1 MFQPAHR
8 WFEEQVDRTP
18 DAPAVV
24 FDGQMFTYHELET
37 RSNRLAHRLLR
48 VTSAR
53 DTCVGVVL
61 RRGIDHLVALLSLHK
76 AGLTLVPVSSV
87 SLNEPQERM
96 AHIVE
101 NARVRLILTHR
112 DLGNSWPHIEHVLFE
127 DQADVPVSR
136 PSVSVN
142 PDDLAY
148 VIHTSGSTGR
158 PKGCAIAHRGLANLV
173 AWQLDYSRGTSE
185 QRTLQFNGLSFD
197 LCFQEIF
204 PTWAVGGCL
213 VVMPESA
220 RREPGVLLDLVSR
233 ERVSRLIL
241 PFVVLRQLADAAE
254 LTDRTLPDLREVY
267 VGGEAL
273 QLTPAIRTL
282 FRRNPEAALIN
293 VYGPTEAHIVTAY
306 KVPGA
311 PDDWPAVAPIGTPI
325 RGTRIYIVNQAGQKV
340 PPGLPGEVMIGGD
353 AIARGYLHNPRETAE
368 RFIPDRFANEPGA
381 RVYRTGDLARRLPSG
396 VLEFVGR
403 IDHQLKIR
411 GYRVE
416 PGEVE
421 AALVAH
427 PGVRQV
433 AVQGRNDT
441 GEMRL
446 VAYLVLRGAPL
457 SPGELRAFLAPR
469 LPDELIPSAFVVM
482 SELPLTPDG
491 KVNLKALPAPQA
503 AAPREPETDGASRVE
518 NMDALERLIADV
530 WQEVLEIQHVAADD
544 NFFELGGQS
553 MLAFRVITRLNE
565 VLSLRL
571 PVMDVFRFPTV
582 SELAVSVRELQ
593 AQVGSMEKPPLLRD
607 PGLPAETEASPSQAM
622 LYRMNTE
629 APNLPAENQDL
640 SMRIVGTL
648 DVAALERAL
657 GEITRRHDVLRSRFR
672 RVGTP
677 ADGEAEVGKSA
688 ERRTRSS
695 AEGDAEVGSKL
706 MHSVV
711 PWEPLRLSITE
722 VSGGTDEERWAAAG
736 QIHQRRWSSSF
747 DLGAG
752 TMKLELVR
760 VSPRDHLL
768 IAIFHHIIFDGMSY
782 PVFFRELSALYR
794 AFSRG
799 EPSPLEELPFRF
811 ADHVAWQRKLSE
823 LPIGQSQLAYWR
835 KRFEGVGPMR
845 IRGDKP
851 RDLIDEKRAR
861 KGPPDVFPGRAV
873 KVQLS
878 PDVVASVRKQAVDLQ
893 VTVYTVLVAAYF
905 VLVREYSEQDEVIM
919 MTSVSGRDRPGAE
932 QVLGQ
937 FNASFPL
944 RVSLPDHRLIRDVI
958 FAVRDDAVAQRT
970 NCDLPAS
977 YLLDEYKQG
986 ARVIFNF
993 LDLREAP
1000 LPELPG
1006 AEVSLAT
1013 RPSDPADVI
1022 MNDLAV
1028 FMADGEAAITA
1039 EVVCNADL
1047 FTDEGLRRVATDYLD
1062 LIAWLTR
1069 NADRTVQ
1076 DARAR
1081 SSRP

>member
-8 WFEEQVDRTP
+8 WFEEQVERTP
-18 DAPAVV
+18 DAPAVA
-24 FDGQMFTYHELET
+24 FDGQTYTYHELET

-61 RRGIDHLVALLSLHK
+61 RRGVDHLVALLALHK

-87 SLNEPQERM
+87 ASNEPQERV
-96 AHIVE
+96 AHIIA
-101 NARVRLILTHR
+101 NARVRVILTHR
-112 DLGNSWPHIEHVLFE
+112 DLGNPWPHLEHVVFE
-127 DQADVPVSR
+127 DPADVPASR
-136 PSVSVN
+136 PQVSVN

-158 PKGCAIAHRGLANLV
+158 PKGCAMPHRGLTNLV

-185 QRTLQFNGLSFD
+185 QRTLQFNALSFD

-220 RREPGVLLDLVSR
+220 RREPGVLLDLLSR
-233 ERVSRLIL
+233 ERVSRVVL
-241 PFVVLRQLADAAE
+241 PFVALRQLADAAE
-254 LTDRTLPDLREVY
+254 LTHRALPDLREVY

-273 QLTPAIRTL
+273 QLTPAIRAL
-282 FRRNPEAALIN
+282 FERNPEAALIN

-311 PDDWPAVAPIGTPI
+311 PADWPAVAPIGTPI

-340 PPGLPGEVMIGGD
+340 PPGLPGEVLIGGD
-353 AIARGYLHNPRETAE
+353 AIARGYLHSPRETAE
-368 RFIPDRFANEPGA
+368 RFIPDRFANQPGA
-381 RVYRTGDLARRLPSG
+381 RVYRTGDLARRRPNG

-457 SPGELRAFLAPR
+457 SAGELRAFLAPK

-503 AAPREPETDGASRVE
+503 APPREPETDQASRVE
-518 NMDALERLIADV
+518 PMDALERRIAEV
-530 WQEVLEIQHVAADD
+530 WQEVLKINQVAADD
-544 NFFELGGQS
+544 NFFELGGES

-565 VLSLRL
+565 LLSLRL

-582 SELAVSVRELQ
+582 GELAVSVREAQ
-593 AQVGSMEKPPLLRD
+593 AQAGSMEKPPLLPD
-607 PGLPAETEASPSQAM
+607 PDLPAETEASASQAM

-648 DVAALERAL
+648 DASALERAL
-657 GEITRRHDVLRSRFR
+657 SEIARRHDVLRSRFR
-672 RVGTP
+672 R
-677 ADGEAEVGKSA
+677 GKSG

-695 AEGDAEVGSKL
+695 AEGDVEVEVIAGKL

-711 PWEPLRLSITE
+711 PWEPLRLPIAE
-722 VSGGTDEERWAAAG
+722 VSGDTDEARWAAAG

-747 DLGAG
+747 DLAAG

-782 PVFFRELSALYR
+782 PVFFRELSVLYR

-811 ADHVAWQRKLSE
+811 ADHVAWQHKLSAH
-823 LPIGQSQLAYWR
+823 PIGQSQLAYWR

-861 KGPPDVFPGRAV
+861 KGPPDVFPARAV
-873 KVQLS
+873 RVQLS
-878 PDVVASVRKQAVDLQ
+878 PGDVAAVRKQAVDLQ
-893 VTVYTVLVAAYF
+893 VTVYTVLIAAYF
-905 VLVREYSEQDEVIM
+905 LLVREYSEQDEVIM

-944 RVSLPDHRLIRDVI
+944 RVSLPGHRLIREVV
-958 FAVRDDAVAQRT
+958 FAIRDDAVAQRT

-977 YLLDEYKQG
+977 YILDEYKQG

-1000 LPELPG
+1000 LPELPD

-1028 FMADGEAAITA
+1028 FIADEDAAIAA

-1062 LIAWLTR
+1062 LVGWVTR
-1069 NADRTVQ
+1069 SADRTVQ

>member
-368 RFIPDRFANEPGA
+368 RFVPDRFANEPGA

-565 VLSLRL
+565 LLSLRL

-905 VLVREYSEQDEVIM
+905 VLVREYSEQAEVIM

>member
-8 WFEEQVDRTP
+8 WFEEQADRTP

-24 FDGQMFTYHELET
+24 FDGQMFTYHELEI

-53 DTCVGVVL
+53 ETCVGVVL
-61 RRGIDHLVALLSLHK
+61 RRGVDHLVALLALHK

-87 SLNEPQERM
+87 SSNEPQERM

-112 DLGNSWPHIEHVLFE
+112 DLGNPWPHLEHLFLE
-127 DQADVPVSR
+127 DEADVPVAR
-136 PSVSVN
+136 PPVSVN

-220 RREPGVLLDLVSR
+220 RREPGVLLDLLSR

-254 LTDRTLPDLREVY
+254 LTNRTLPDLREVY

-325 RGTRIYIVNQAGQKV
+325 RGTRIYVVNQAGQKV

-368 RFIPDRFANEPGA
+368 RFIPDRFAKEPGA

-396 VLEFVGR
+396 VLEFAGR

-441 GEMRL
+441 GELRL
-446 VAYLVLRGAPL
+446 VAYLVLRDTPGVRTPGA
-457 SPGELRAFLAPR
+457 GELRAFLAPR

-503 AAPREPETDGASRVE
+503 APPRASEPGEPDEASRVE
-518 NMDALERLIADV
+518 TMDALEQRIADV
-530 WQEVLEIQHVAADD
+530 WQEVLEIKQVAADD

-553 MLAFRVITRLNE
+553 MLAFRVITRLNAL
-565 VLSLRL
+565 LSLRL

-582 SELAVSVRELQ
+582 RELAVSVREAQ

-607 PGLPAETEASPSQAM
+607 PGLPAETEASPSQEM
-622 LYRMNTE
+622 LYCMNTE

-640 SMRIVGTL
+640 SMRIAGTL

-672 RVGTP
+672 RVG
-677 ADGEAEVGKSA
+677 KSA

-695 AEGDAEVGSKL
+695 AEGDAEVDAKL

-711 PWEPLRLSITE
+711 PWEPLRLAISE

-736 QIHQRRWSSSF
+736 QLHQRRWSSSF

-760 VSPRDHLL
+760 VSPRAHLL

-811 ADHVAWQRKLSE
+811 ADHVAWQRKLSA

-878 PDVVASVRKQAVDLQ
+878 PDVVATVRKQAVDLQ

-905 VLVREYSEQDEVIM
+905 LLVREYSEQAEVIM

-944 RVSLPDHRLIRDVI
+944 RVSLPDHRLIREVV
-958 FAVRDDAVAQRT
+958 FAIRDDAVAQRT

-977 YLLDEYKQG
+977 YILGEYKQG

-1028 FMADGEAAITA
+1028 FMADDPAAITA

-1047 FTDEGLRRVATDYLD
+1047 FTGEGLRRVATDYLD
-1062 LIAWLTR
+1062 LIAWMTR

>member
-1 MFQPAHR
+1 MFHPAHQ
-8 WFEEQVDRTP
+8 WFEEQADRTP
-18 DAPAVV
+18 NAPAVV
-24 FDGQMFTYHELET
+24 FDGQMFTYQELET

-61 RRGIDHLVALLSLHK
+61 RRGVDHLVALLALHK
-76 AGLTLVPVSSV
+76 AGLTLVPVSNV
-87 SLNEPQERM
+87 SSNEPQDRM
-96 AHIVE
+96 AHIVD
-101 NARVRLILTHR
+101 NARVQLILTHR
-112 DLGNSWPHIEHVLFE
+112 DLGNPWPHIEHVFFE
-127 DQADVPVSR
+127 DQADVPGSR
-136 PSVSVN
+136 PPVSVD

-158 PKGCAIAHRGLANLV
+158 PKGCAIPHRGLANLV

-220 RREPGVLLDLVSR
+220 RREPSVLLDLLGR

-241 PFVVLRQLADAAE
+241 PFVALRQLADAAE
-254 LTDRTLPDLREVY
+254 LTHRALPDLREVY

-273 QLTPAIRTL
+273 QLTPAIRAL

-325 RGTRIYIVNQAGQKV
+325 RGTRIYVVNQAGQKV

-368 RFIPDRFANEPGA
+368 RFIPDRFANQPGA
-381 RVYRTGDLARRLPSG
+381 RVYRTGDLARRRPNG

-446 VAYLVLRGAPL
+446 VAYLVLRGTPL
-457 SPGELRAFLAPR
+457 SPGELRAFLAPK

-482 SELPLTPDG
+482 PELPLTPDG

-503 AAPREPETDGASRVE
+503 SPPREPETDEASRVKT
-518 NMDALERLIADV
+518 MDALERLIADV
-530 WQEVLEIQHVAADD
+530 WQEVLKVEHVAADD
-544 NFFELGGQS
+544 NFFELGGES
-553 MLAFRVITRLNE
+553 MLAFRVITQLNE
-565 VLSLRL
+565 RLSLRL

-582 SELAVSVRELQ
+582 SELAVSVREAQ
-593 AQVGSMEKPPLLRD
+593 AQVGAMEKPPLVRD
-607 PGLPAETEASPSQAM
+607 PSLPAETEASSSQGM

-640 SMRIVGTL
+640 SMRIVGAL

-672 RVGTP
+672 RDEP
-677 ADGEAEVGKSA
+677 ADG
-688 ERRTRSS
+688 
-695 AEGDAEVGSKL
+695 KL
-706 MHSVV
+706 LHAVV
-711 PWEPLRLSITE
+711 PWQPLRLAISE
-722 VSGGTDEERWAAAG
+722 VSGRTDEERWAAAG
-736 QIHQRRWSSSF
+736 QLHQRRWSSSF

-782 PVFFRELSALYR
+782 PVLFRELSALYR

-835 KRFEGVGPMR
+835 KRFDGVGPMR

-861 KGPPDVFPGRAV
+861 KGPPDVFPARAV

-878 PDVVASVRKQAVDLQ
+878 PDVVTAVRKQAVDLQ

-905 VLVREYSEQDEVIM
+905 LLVREYSEQDEVIM
-919 MTSVSGRDRPGAE
+919 MTSVAGRDKPGAE
-932 QVLGQ
+932 HVLGQ

-944 RVSLPDHRLIRDVI
+944 RVSLPAHRLIRDVI
-958 FAVRDDAVAQRT
+958 FAIRDDAVAQRT

-977 YLLDEYKQG
+977 YMLDEYKQG

-993 LDLREAP
+993 LDLRSAP

-1013 RPSDPADVI
+1013 RPNDPADVI

-1028 FMADGEAAITA
+1028 FIADEEAAIAA

-1047 FTDEGLRRVATDYLD
+1047 FTDEGLRRVASDYLD
-1062 LIAWLTR
+1062 LVAWLTR
-1069 NADRTVQ
+1069 NAERTVQ

-1081 SSRP
+1081 NSRP

>member
-1 MFQPAHR
+1 
-8 WFEEQVDRTP
+8 
-18 DAPAVV
+18 
-24 FDGQMFTYHELET
+24 
-37 RSNRLAHRLLR
+37 
-48 VTSAR
+48 
-53 DTCVGVVL
+53 
-61 RRGIDHLVALLSLHK
+61 
-76 AGLTLVPVSSV
+76 
-87 SLNEPQERM
+87 
-96 AHIVE
+96 
-101 NARVRLILTHR
+101 
-112 DLGNSWPHIEHVLFE
+112 
-127 DQADVPVSR
+127 
-136 PSVSVN
+136 
-142 PDDLAY
+142 
-148 VIHTSGSTGR
+148 
-158 PKGCAIAHRGLANLV
+158 
-173 AWQLDYSRGTSE
+173 
-185 QRTLQFNGLSFD
+185 
-197 LCFQEIF
+197 
-204 PTWAVGGCL
+204 
-213 VVMPESA
+213 
-220 RREPGVLLDLVSR
+220 
-233 ERVSRLIL
+233 
-241 PFVVLRQLADAAE
+241 
-254 LTDRTLPDLREVY
+254 
-267 VGGEAL
+267 
-273 QLTPAIRTL
+273 
-282 FRRNPEAALIN
+282 
-293 VYGPTEAHIVTAY
+293 
-306 KVPGA
+306 
-311 PDDWPAVAPIGTPI
+311 
-325 RGTRIYIVNQAGQKV
+325 
-340 PPGLPGEVMIGGD
+340 MIGGD

-368 RFIPDRFANEPGA
+368 RFIPDRFANQPGA
-381 RVYRTGDLARRLPSG
+381 RVYRTGDLARRLPNG

-446 VAYLVLRGAPL
+446 VAYLVLRGTPL
-457 SPGELRAFLAPR
+457 SSGELRAFLAPR

-503 AAPREPETDGASRVE
+503 APAREPEPDEASRIE

-530 WQEVLEIQHVAADD
+530 WQEVLEIKRVAADD

-565 VLSLRL
+565 LLSLRL

-582 SELAVSVRELQ
+582 SALAVTVREAQ

-607 PGLPAETEASPSQAM
+607 PGLPAETEASPSQEM

-672 RVGTP
+672 R
-677 ADGEAEVGKSA
+677 AGKSA

-695 AEGDAEVGSKL
+695 AEGDAEVGDKL
-706 MHSVV
+706 LHSVV
-711 PWEPLRLSITE
+711 PWEPLRLSISE
-722 VSGGTDEERWAAAG
+722 ASGGTDEERWAAAG

-794 AFSRG
+794 ACSRG

-811 ADHVAWQRKLSE
+811 ADHVAWQRKLSA

-835 KRFEGVGPMR
+835 KRFEGVRPMR

-878 PDVVASVRKQAVDLQ
+878 PDVVATVRKQAVDSQ

-905 VLVREYSEQDEVIM
+905 LLVREYSGQDEVIM
-919 MTSVSGRDRPGAE
+919 MTSVFGRDQPGAE

-944 RVSLPDHRLIRDVI
+944 RVSLTDHRLIREVI
-958 FAVRDDAVAQRT
+958 FAIRDDAVAQRT

-977 YLLDEYKQG
+977 YILDEYKQG

-993 LDLREAP
+993 LDLRAAP

-1006 AEVSLAT
+1006 AEVSFAT

-1028 FMADGEAAITA
+1028 FIADGEAAIAA

-1062 LIAWLTR
+1062 LVAWVTR

>member
-1 MFQPAHR
+1 
-8 WFEEQVDRTP
+8 
-18 DAPAVV
+18 
-24 FDGQMFTYHELET
+24 MFTYRELET

-48 VTSAR
+48 VISAR

-61 RRGIDHLVALLSLHK
+61 RRGVDHLVALLALHK

-87 SLNEPQERM
+87 SSNEPRDRM

-112 DLGNSWPHIEHVLFE
+112 DLGNSWPHIEHLFFE
-127 DQADVPVSR
+127 DPADVPVSR
-136 PSVSVN
+136 PPVSVD

-158 PKGCAIAHRGLANLV
+158 PKGCALAHKALANLV

-220 RREPGVLLDLVSR
+220 RREPGALLDLMSR
-233 ERVSRLIL
+233 ERVSRMIL

-254 LTDRTLPDLREVY
+254 LTHRTLPALREVY

-311 PDDWPAVAPIGTPI
+311 PDGWPAVAPIGTPI

-368 RFIPDRFANEPGA
+368 RFIPDRFANQPGA

-433 AVQGRNDT
+433 AVQGRNDS

-446 VAYLVLRGAPL
+446 VAYLVLRDTPL

-503 AAPREPETDGASRVE
+503 APPRGPETDEASRVE
-518 NMDALERLIADV
+518 NMDAVERLIADV
-530 WQEVLEIQHVAADD
+530 WQEMLGIKQVAADD

-565 VLSLRL
+565 LLSLQL
-571 PVMDVFRFPTV
+571 AVMDVFRFPTV
-582 SELAVSVRELQ
+582 NALAASVREAQ
-593 AQVGSMEKPPLLRD
+593 AQVGSMDKPPLLHD
-607 PGLPAETEASPSQAM
+607 PGLPAETEASPSQEM

-657 GEITRRHDVLRSRFR
+657 GEITRRHDVLRSRFGR
-672 RVGTP
+672 
-677 ADGEAEVGKSA
+677 AGKSA
-688 ERRTRSS
+688 EWRTRSS
-695 AEGDAEVGSKL
+695 AEGDAEVAGKL

-711 PWEPLRLSITE
+711 PWEPLRLSISE
-722 VSGGTDEERWAAAG
+722 VSGSTDEERWAAAG
-736 QIHQRRWSSSF
+736 QVHQRRWSSSF
-747 DLGAG
+747 DLAAG

-811 ADHVAWQRKLSE
+811 ADHVAWQRKLAQ

-851 RDLIDEKRAR
+851 RDVIDEKRAR

-873 KVQLS
+873 SVQLS
-878 PDVVASVRKQAVDLQ
+878 PDVVAAVRKQAVDLQ

-905 VLVREYSEQDEVIM
+905 LLVREYSEQDEVIL

-944 RVSLPDHRLIRDVI
+944 RVSLPDHQLIRDVI
-958 FAVRDDAVAQRT
+958 FAIRDDAVAQRT

-977 YLLDEYKQG
+977 YILDEYKQG

-1028 FMADGEAAITA
+1028 FIADGEAAIAA

-1062 LIAWLTR
+1062 LIAWVTR
-1069 NADRTVQ
+1069 NPDRTVQ

>member
-1 MFQPAHR
+1 
-8 WFEEQVDRTP
+8 
-18 DAPAVV
+18 
-24 FDGQMFTYHELET
+24 
-37 RSNRLAHRLLR
+37 
-48 VTSAR
+48 
-53 DTCVGVVL
+53 
-61 RRGIDHLVALLSLHK
+61 
-76 AGLTLVPVSSV
+76 
-87 SLNEPQERM
+87 
-96 AHIVE
+96 
-101 NARVRLILTHR
+101 
-112 DLGNSWPHIEHVLFE
+112 
-127 DQADVPVSR
+127 
-136 PSVSVN
+136 
-142 PDDLAY
+142 
-148 VIHTSGSTGR
+148 
-158 PKGCAIAHRGLANLV
+158 
-173 AWQLDYSRGTSE
+173 
-185 QRTLQFNGLSFD
+185 
-197 LCFQEIF
+197 
-204 PTWAVGGCL
+204 
-213 VVMPESA
+213 
-220 RREPGVLLDLVSR
+220 
-233 ERVSRLIL
+233 
-241 PFVVLRQLADAAE
+241 
-254 LTDRTLPDLREVY
+254 
-267 VGGEAL
+267 
-273 QLTPAIRTL
+273 
-282 FRRNPEAALIN
+282 
-293 VYGPTEAHIVTAY
+293 
-306 KVPGA
+306 PGA

-325 RGTRIYIVNQAGQKV
+325 RGTRINVVNQAGQKV

-353 AIARGYLHNPRETAE
+353 AIARGYLHNPQETAQ
-368 RFIPDRFANEPGA
+368 RFIPDRFASQPGA

-441 GEMRL
+441 GEVRL

-503 AAPREPETDGASRVE
+503 APPREPETDEASRVE
-518 NMDALERLIADV
+518 DMDALERLIADV
-530 WQEVLEIQHVAADD
+530 WQEVLDIKPVAGDD

-565 VLSLRL
+565 LLSLRL

-582 SELAVSVRELQ
+582 GELAVSIREAQ
-593 AQVGSMEKPPLLRD
+593 AQVGSMAKPPLLRD
-607 PGLPAETEASPSQAM
+607 PGLPAETEASPSQEM
-622 LYRMNTE
+622 LHRMNTE

-657 GEITRRHDVLRSRFR
+657 GEITRCHDVLRSRFR
-672 RVGTP
+672 R
-677 ADGEAEVGKSA
+677 AGKST
-688 ERRTRSS
+688 EPRTRSS
-695 AEGDAEVGSKL
+695 AEGDAEVDAEVVVNKL

-711 PWEPLRLSITE
+711 PWEPLRLSISE

-736 QIHQRRWSSSF
+736 QVHQRRWSSSF

-799 EPSPLEELPFRF
+799 EPSPLEDLPFRF
-811 ADHVAWQRKLSE
+811 ADHVAWQRKLAE

-878 PDVVASVRKQAVDLQ
+878 PDVVAAVRTQAVDLQ

-905 VLVREYSEQDEVIM
+905 LLVREYSEQDEVIM
-919 MTSVSGRDRPGAE
+919 MTSVSGRDQPGAE

-958 FAVRDDAVAQRT
+958 FAIRDDAVAQRT

-977 YLLDEYKQG
+977 YILDEYKQG

-993 LDLREAP
+993 LDLRGAP

-1013 RPSDPADVI
+1013 RPCDPADVI

-1028 FMADGEAAITA
+1028 FVADGEAAISA

-1062 LIAWLTR
+1062 LVAWVTR
-1069 NADRTVQ
+1069 NADRTVH

-1081 SSRP
+1081 SSRPSR

>member
-61 RRGIDHLVALLSLHK
+61 RRGVDHLVALLALHK
-76 AGLTLVPVSSV
+76 AGSTLVPVSSV
-87 SLNEPQERM
+87 SSNEPQERM
-96 AHIVE
+96 AYIVE
-101 NARVRLILTHR
+101 NARVQLILTHR
-112 DLGNSWPHIEHVLFE
+112 DLGNPWPHIEHLFFE

-136 PSVSVN
+136 PPVS
-142 PDDLAY
+142 PDPDGLAY

-158 PKGCAIAHRGLANLV
+158 PKGCAIPHRGLANLV

-220 RREPGVLLDLVSR
+220 RREPSVLLDLLSR
-233 ERVSRLIL
+233 ERVSRMIL

-254 LTDRTLPDLREVY
+254 LTDRALPDLREVY

-325 RGTRIYIVNQAGQKV
+325 RGTRIYVVNQAGQKV

-368 RFIPDRFANEPGA
+368 RFIPDRFANQPGA

-446 VAYLVLRGAPL
+446 VAYLVLRGTPL
-457 SPGELRAFLAPR
+457 SSGELRAFLAPR

-503 AAPREPETDGASRVE
+503 APPREPETDEASRVE

-530 WQEVLEIQHVAADD
+530 WQEMLGIEQVAADD

-553 MLAFRVITRLNE
+553 MVAFRVITRLNE
-565 VLSLRL
+565 LLSLRL

-582 SELAVSVRELQ
+582 SELATSVREAQ
-593 AQVGSMEKPPLLRD
+593 ARAGSMEKPPLLRD
-607 PGLPAETEASPSQAM
+607 PDLPAETEASPSQEM

-672 RVGTP
+672 RAGNV
-677 ADGEAEVGKSA
+677 
-688 ERRTRSS
+688 
-695 AEGDAEVGSKL
+695 L
-706 MHSVV
+706 MHAVV
-711 PWEPLRLSITE
+711 PWQPLRLSISE
-722 VSGGTDEERWAAAG
+722 ASGGTDEERWAVAG

-747 DLGAG
+747 DLAAG

-768 IAIFHHIIFDGMSY
+768 IAIFHHIIFDGLSY
-782 PVFFRELSALYR
+782 PIFFRELSALYC

-861 KGPPDVFPGRAV
+861 KGPPDVFPAGAV

-878 PDVVASVRKQAVDLQ
+878 PDVVATVRKQAIDLQ

-905 VLVREYSEQDEVIM
+905 LLVREYSEQDEVIM

-958 FAVRDDAVAQRT
+958 FAIRDDAVAQRT

-977 YLLDEYKQG
+977 YILDEYKQG

-1028 FMADGEAAITA
+1028 FIADGEAAITA

-1062 LIAWLTR
+1062 LVAWVTR

>member
-8 WFEEQVDRTP
+8 WFEEQADRTP

-37 RSNRLAHRLLR
+37 RANRLAHRLLR

-61 RRGIDHLVALLSLHK
+61 RRGVDHLVALLALHK

-87 SLNEPQERM
+87 SSNEPQERM

-101 NARVRLILTHR
+101 NARARLILTHR
-112 DLGNSWPHIEHVLFE
+112 DLGNPWPHIEHLSFE

-136 PSVSVN
+136 PPVSVN

-220 RREPGVLLDLVSR
+220 RREPSVLLDLLSR

-254 LTDRTLPDLREVY
+254 LTNRTLPDLREVY

-325 RGTRIYIVNQAGQKV
+325 RGTRIYVVNQAGQKV

-368 RFIPDRFANEPGA
+368 RFIPDRFADQPGA
-381 RVYRTGDLARRLPSG
+381 RVYRTGDLARRRPNG

-446 VAYLVLRGAPL
+446 VAYLVLRGTPL

-503 AAPREPETDGASRVE
+503 APPREPETDEASRVE
-518 NMDALERLIADV
+518 NTDALERLIADV
-530 WQEVLEIQHVAADD
+530 WQEVLDIKHVAAAD

-565 VLSLRL
+565 LLSLRL

-582 SELAVSVRELQ
+582 SDLAVNVREAQ
-593 AQVGSMEKPPLLRD
+593 AQVGAMEKPPLLRD
-607 PGLPAETEASPSQAM
+607 PGLPAETEASPSQEM

-672 RVGTP
+672 R
-677 ADGEAEVGKSA
+677 AGKSA

-695 AEGDAEVGSKL
+695 AEGDAEVGDKL

-711 PWEPLRLSITE
+711 PWEPLRLSISE

-782 PVFFRELSALYR
+782 PVLFRELSALYR

-878 PDVVASVRKQAVDLQ
+878 PDVVATVRKQAVDLQ

-905 VLVREYSEQDEVIM
+905 LLVREYSEQDEVIM

-958 FAVRDDAVAQRT
+958 FAIRDDAVAQRT

-977 YLLDEYKQG
+977 YILDEYKQG

-1062 LIAWLTR
+1062 LIAWVTR

>member
-8 WFEEQVDRTP
+8 WFEDQADRTP

-24 FDGQMFTYHELET
+24 FDGQMVTYHDLET

-61 RRGIDHLVALLSLHK
+61 RRGVDHLIALLALHK
-76 AGLTLVPVSSV
+76 AGLTLVPVSNV
-87 SLNEPQERM
+87 SANEPQQRM

-101 NARVRLILTHR
+101 NARVRLLLTHR
-112 DLGNSWPHIEHVLFE
+112 DLGNPWPQIDPLFFE

-136 PSVSVN
+136 PPVVVN
-142 PDDLAY
+142 PEDLAY

-158 PKGCAIAHRGLANLV
+158 PKGCAMAHRGLANLV

-220 RREPGVLLDLVSR
+220 RREPSALLDLLGR
-233 ERVSRLIL
+233 ERVARVIL
-241 PFVVLRQLADAAE
+241 PFVALRQLADAAE
-254 LTDRTLPDLREVY
+254 LTDRALPDLREVY

-311 PDDWPAVAPIGTPI
+311 PDDWPAGAPIGTPI
-325 RGTRIYIVNQAGQKV
+325 RGTRIYVVNQAGQKV

-368 RFIPDRFANEPGA
+368 RFIPDRFASQPGA
-381 RVYRTGDLARRLPSG
+381 RVYRTGDLARRRPNG

-441 GEMRL
+441 GEVRL

-491 KVNLKALPAPQA
+491 KVNLQALPAPH
-503 AAPREPETDGASRVE
+503 AAPVREPETDEASRVE
-518 NMDALERLIADV
+518 AMDALERRIADV
-530 WQEVLEIQHVAADD
+530 WQDVLKIERVAADD
-544 NFFELGGQS
+544 NFFELGGES

-565 VLSLRL
+565 LLSLRL

-582 SELAVSVRELQ
+582 GELAVSVRAAQ
-593 AQVGSMEKPPLLRD
+593 AQVGAMEKPPLLRD
-607 PGLPAETEASPSQAM
+607 PDLPDETEASASQAM
-622 LYRMNTE
+622 LYAMNTQ

-640 SMRIVGTL
+640 SMRIVGAL

-672 RVGTP
+672 RVGTSGEP
-677 ADGEAEVGKSA
+677 RTRSGADVGAEVGG
-688 ERRTRSS
+688 T
-695 AEGDAEVGSKL
+695 L
-706 MHSVV
+706 MHAVV
-711 PWEPLRLSITE
+711 PWQPLRLAISE

-736 QIHQRRWSSSF
+736 QLHQRRWSSSF

-782 PVFFRELSALYR
+782 PIVFRELSALYR

-799 EPSPLEELPFRF
+799 EPSPLEDLPFRF
-811 ADHVAWQRKLSE
+811 ADHVAWQRKLAA
-823 LPIGQSQLAYWR
+823 LPIGQAQLAYWR
-835 KRFEGVGPMR
+835 KRFDGVGPMK

-861 KGPPDVFPGRAV
+861 KGPPDVFPARAV
-873 KVQLS
+873 RVRLS
-878 PDVVASVRKQAVDLQ
+878 PDVVAAVRKQAVDLQ
-893 VTVYTVLVAAYF
+893 VTVYTVLIAAYF
-905 VLVREYSEQDEVIM
+905 LLVREYSGQAEVIM
-919 MTSVSGRDRPGAE
+919 LTSVAGRDRPGAE
-932 QVLGQ
+932 HVLGQ

-944 RVSLPDHRLIRDVI
+944 RVALPDHRLIREVI
-958 FAVRDDAVAQRT
+958 FAIRDDAVAQRT

-1006 AEVSLAT
+1006 AEVTMAT

-1028 FMADGEAAITA
+1028 FIADEDAAIAA

-1047 FTDEGLRRVATDYLD
+1047 FTDEGLRRVAADYLD
-1062 LIAWLTR
+1062 LVAWMTR
-1069 NADRTVQ
+1069 SAERTVQ

-1081 SSRP
+1081 SPRR

>member
-1 MFQPAHR
+1 M
-8 WFEEQVDRTP
+8 
-18 DAPAVV
+18 
-24 FDGQMFTYHELET
+24 
-37 RSNRLAHRLLR
+37 
-48 VTSAR
+48 
-53 DTCVGVVL
+53 
-61 RRGIDHLVALLSLHK
+61 
-76 AGLTLVPVSSV
+76 
-87 SLNEPQERM
+87 
-96 AHIVE
+96 
-101 NARVRLILTHR
+101 
-112 DLGNSWPHIEHVLFE
+112 
-127 DQADVPVSR
+127 
-136 PSVSVN
+136 
-142 PDDLAY
+142 
-148 VIHTSGSTGR
+148 
-158 PKGCAIAHRGLANLV
+158 
-173 AWQLDYSRGTSE
+173 
-185 QRTLQFNGLSFD
+185 
-197 LCFQEIF
+197 
-204 PTWAVGGCL
+204 
-213 VVMPESA
+213 
-220 RREPGVLLDLVSR
+220 
-233 ERVSRLIL
+233 
-241 PFVVLRQLADAAE
+241 
-254 LTDRTLPDLREVY
+254 
-267 VGGEAL
+267 
-273 QLTPAIRTL
+273 
-282 FRRNPEAALIN
+282 
-293 VYGPTEAHIVTAY
+293 
-306 KVPGA
+306 
-311 PDDWPAVAPIGTPI
+311 
-325 RGTRIYIVNQAGQKV
+325 
-340 PPGLPGEVMIGGD
+340 
-353 AIARGYLHNPRETAE
+353 
-368 RFIPDRFANEPGA
+368 
-381 RVYRTGDLARRLPSG
+381 
-396 VLEFVGR
+396 
-403 IDHQLKIR
+403 
-411 GYRVE
+411 E

-446 VAYLVLRGAPL
+446 VAYLVLRGTPL
-457 SPGELRAFLAPR
+457 SSGELRAFLAPR

-503 AAPREPETDGASRVE
+503 APPRASETGETDEASRVE

-530 WQEVLEIQHVAADD
+530 WQEMLEIKHVAAAD

-565 VLSLRL
+565 LLSLRL
-571 PVMDVFRFPTV
+571 QVMDVFRFPTV
-582 SELAVSVRELQ
+582 SELAVSVREAQ

-607 PGLPAETEASPSQAM
+607 PGLPAETEASPSQEM

-657 GEITRRHDVLRSRFR
+657 SEIVRRHDVLRSRFR
-672 RVGTP
+672 RAG
-677 ADGEAEVGKSA
+677 G
-688 ERRTRSS
+688 R
-695 AEGDAEVGSKL
+695 L

-711 PWEPLRLSITE
+711 PWEPLRLSIHE

-752 TMKLELVR
+752 TIKLELVR
-760 VSPRDHLL
+760 VSPREHLL

-811 ADHVAWQRKLSE
+811 ADHVAWQRKLAE

-873 KVQLS
+873 KVQLP
-878 PDVVASVRKQAVDLQ
+878 PDVVAAVRKQAVDLQ

-905 VLVREYSEQDEVIM
+905 LLVREYSEQDEVIM
-919 MTSVSGRDRPGAE
+919 MTSVSGRDQPGAE

-944 RVSLPDHRLIRDVI
+944 RVSLTDHRLIRDVI
-958 FAVRDDAVAQRT
+958 FAIRDDAVAQRS

-977 YLLDEYKQG
+977 YILDEYKQG

-1028 FMADGEAAITA
+1028 FIADGEAAITA

-1047 FTDEGLRRVATDYLD
+1047 FTDGGLRRVATDYLD
-1062 LIAWLTR
+1062 LVAWVTR